1 MEVEGYQVQ
10 VQDAGPGDGDRDGDR
25 DRYVVLMPRRLSQ
38 LFVWLSMVIEIF

>member
-10 VQDAGPGDGDRDGDR
+10 VQDAGPGDGDR